1 MAEPPNENCA
11 HLFGILGSGII
22 RSNPLAFP
30 RAAGGFLPRAPVV
43 VTYEAGRTLAVR
55 QPLSLTRSE
64 PQTLCVRVSRAAAQ
78 TKVRVC
84 CREPRR
90 RSLGNGFR

>member
-43 VTYEAGRTLAVR
+43 VTYEAARTLAVPSAAFLE
-55 QPLSLTRSE
+55 PLRASDA
-64 PQTLCVRVSRAAAQ
+64 LCARFSRCGAD
-78 TKVRVC
+78 
-84 CREPRR
+84 
-90 RSLGNGFR
+90 